1 MLDIT
6 AFFSKN
12 DRVTIYQPGTCNPER
27 KYILYWMQRAQR
39 GYENAALNA
48 ALPNELWNASQH
60 EMVESGRMHGYLRM
74 YWAKK
79 ILEWVED
86 PAVAFHYAVYLNDKY
101 EIDGRDANGY
111 TGIAWAIGGKHDRT
125 WGPERPIFGL
135 VRYMSLGGMH
145 RKFDTQAHIK
155 RWNSSHSP

>member
-1 MLDIT
+1 MG
-6 AFFSKN
+6 KH
-12 DRVTIYQPGTCNPER
+12 
-27 KYILYWMQRAQR
+27 
-39 GYENAALNA
+39 ALVPRTWNYSLEDLEHA
-48 ALPNELWNASQH
+48 KTHDELWNASQR

-111 TGIAWAIGGKHDRT
+111 TGIAWAIGGKHDRP

-135 VRYMSLGGMH
+135 VRYMSLGGMQ
-145 RKFDTQAHIK
+145 RKFDTQAYIK
-155 RWNSSHSP
+155 KWDSHLKP